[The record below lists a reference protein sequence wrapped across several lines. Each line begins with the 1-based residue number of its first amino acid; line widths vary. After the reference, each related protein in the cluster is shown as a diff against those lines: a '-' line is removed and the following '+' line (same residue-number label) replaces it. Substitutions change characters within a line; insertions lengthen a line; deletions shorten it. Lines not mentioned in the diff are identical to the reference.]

1 MELTYQ
7 EVYLMN
13 PTEARK
19 RIIQTS
25 HYTDSR
31 SLPVLQI
38 LPPRIRQHKSG
49 ILRQS

>member
-25 HYTDSR
+25 HTNRMVRVY
-31 SLPVLQI
+31 Q
-38 LPPRIRQHKSG
+38 
-49 ILRQS
+49 

>member
-38 LPPRIRQHKSG
+38 LPPHIR
-49 ILRQS
+49 